1 MRHIE
6 PGSQGTDFP
15 RRPVMARAEAAHAP
29 ARPDSIKGLAQSVAR
44 PAYRRLLLAEPALRR
59 AVPALIIA
67 FLLSVGIGAIIQV
80 HDRHRQAL
88 ATAYEDI
95 EAIAGIIAD
104 RLNSAADERD
114 LRGDGVEGA
123 LIRALPPRAT
133 ALGRIILLTD
143 AAGIVIA
150 SAPARS
156 TETG

>member
-6 PGSQGTDFP
+6 PGSQGTFP
-15 RRPVMARAEAAHAP
+15 RRPAMARAEAAHAS
-29 ARPDSIKGLAQSVAR
+29 ARPDSIRGLAQSFAR

-88 ATAYEDI
+88 ASAYEDI
-95 EAIAGIIAD
+95 EATAAVIAD

-114 LRGDGVEGA
+114 MAAGGGVEGV
-123 LIRALPPRAT
+123 LIPTPPPRAAALRRLHPLTPLAPT
-133 ALGRIILLTD
+133 AL
-143 AAGIVIA
+143 
-150 SAPARS
+150 
-156 TETG
+156 